1 MSPVFLPS
9 GDGIPDEQGWI
20 RRKSEALSDKQR
32 VTDGLAGDRR
42 TEGRP
47 HDITLIHAW
56 RPCNLANLVCP
67 TLFSRFHLPLHSNIL
82 DRLRD
87 SCFWPPAARCFTEPL
102 GDKLHRRVDT
112 DRQTST
118 FYRLGWVRSPLP
130 LFPLAPFPRP
140 ITFFITAVSS
150 DLSLSRPLDSSTIHL
165 NGRTCRRNSLTHKA
179 LLPPAPFSASLRH
192 KAGMPS
198 LGH

>member
-1 MSPVFLPS
+1 MASMQLGKSRLSHFIFSVPPPSPF
-9 GDGIPDEQGWI
+9 EH
-20 RRKSEALSDKQR
+20 
-32 VTDGLAGDRR
+32 T
-42 TEGRP
+42 
-47 HDITLIHAW
+47 HTL
-56 RPCNLANLVCP
+56 
-67 TLFSRFHLPLHSNIL
+67 L

-87 SCFWPPAARCFTEPL
+87 YCFWPPAARCFMEPL

-118 FYRLGWVRSPLP
+118 FYRLGWVRSLP
-130 LFPLAPFPRP
+130 LFPSRPFPEAHHVFHHCR
-140 ITFFITAVSS
+140 FIRSP
-150 DLSLSRPLDSSTIHL
+150 SRPLDSSIHL